1 MEKIRQTLTDENAF
15 SPVIEWAL
23 AVALVGLAASP
34 IIHQIASNIAQKLHD
49 INDGIQNQLQ
59 TFYGKEVKNV

>member
-1 MEKIRQTLTDENAF
+1 MEKIKHTLIDENAF

-34 IIHQIASNIAQKLHD
+34 IIYQIASHIAQKLHD
-49 INDGIQNQLQ
+49 INNSIQNQLQ
-59 TFYGKEVKNV
+59 TFGKEVKHA